1 MDSTKNISRG
11 QSNPRYP
18 VSLDGLTI
26 LVVEDDTDTRE
37 LLRIVLQ
44 NQGATVTTAS
54 SVPEA
59 LTAYDEAR
67 PHVLVADIGMPEYNG
82 YTLIGRVRAR
92 DRERGNRIVPA
103 IALTAYA
110 TAIDRDTMLTAG
122 FQVHMP
128 KPFDPDQLV
137 SVIAELAAQYS
148 K

>member
-1 MDSTKNISRG
+1 MSAFLKG
-11 QSNPRYP
+11 
-18 VSLDGLTI
+18 VSI

-37 LLRIVLQ
+37 LLRILLQ
-44 NQGATVTTAS
+44 SDGGRVTAAA

-59 LTAYDEAR
+59 LSAYDQF
-67 PHVLVADIGMPEYNG
+67 PPDVLVADIGMPEYNG

-92 DRERGNRIVPA
+92 DRERGERIVPA

-128 KPFDPDQLV
+128 KPFDPSQLV
-137 SVIAELAAQYS
+137 SVIANLASQYR
-148 K
+148 

>member
-1 MDSTKNISRG
+1 MNLNDLS
-11 QSNPRYP
+11 
-18 VSLDGLTI
+18 I

-37 LLRIVLQ
+37 LLRLILEG
-44 NQGATVTTAS
+44 QGAKVRTAS

-59 LTAYDEAR
+59 LSAYDECR
-67 PHVLVADIGMPEYNG
+67 PQVLVADIGMPEYNG

-92 DRERGNRIVPA
+92 DRERGNSIVPA

-128 KPFDPDQLV
+128 KPFDPNHLV
-137 SVIAELAAQYS
+137 SVIADLVAQYR
-148 K
+148 

>member
-1 MDSTKNISRG
+1 VNLNDLS
-11 QSNPRYP
+11 
-18 VSLDGLTI
+18 I

-37 LLRIVLQ
+37 LLRLILEG
-44 NQGATVTTAS
+44 QGAKVRTAS

-59 LTAYDEAR
+59 LTAYDESR
-67 PHVLVADIGMPEYNG
+67 PDVLVADIGMPEYNG

-122 FQVHMP
+122 FQVHVP
-128 KPFDPDQLV
+128 KPFDPNHLV
-137 SVIAELAAQYS
+137 SVIADLASQFRR
-148 K
+148 